1 MSTTTDQVRA
11 TARGGEASGPPR
23 RWGSVVGLVA
33 LTVLAGLALGR
44 FLFLDGTAGP
54 TAPAARP
61 ATLAQE
67 ITALERQV
75 EADPND
81 LPALQRLGI
90 AYTDRAI
97 ASGDP
102 AFYDLAVRAFDRA
115 EDADPDNPDTLVGR
129 GRLLLSLHQFSEAL
143 EVGLEAVELRP
154 GNAASLGVVVDA
166 QVELGDYE
174 AAAESLQRMLDV
186 RPDLQSLSR
195 ASYLRELHGDLDGA
209 RVAMQQALTASSGAP
224 LELATL
230 ETLLADLQLL
240 DGGLDDAADGYERA
254 LESEPTLPGAVAGL
268 ARVQAAR
275 GDLDGAIT
283 RIGEAAQTQ
292 PVAAIA
298 LLHADLLRLAG
309 RTGEAEDADAI
320 VRAVA
325 DLQSSVGQIV
335 DLETARFEAA
345 RGDPAE
351 ALALARRAFDLR
363 PDNVFAQ
370 STLAWAL
377 HRSGDTEA
385 AVPFTEQALRL
396 GSADVGVRVRAAVV
410 FEAIGRADQARESL
424 EVAFASSPWTAVS
437 EADDAVALAERLG
450 VSLPPGWSLP

>member
-1 MSTTTDQVRA
+1 MSTTTDSVRA
-11 TARGGEASGPPR
+11 DARGGEASGPPR

-33 LTVLAGLALGR
+33 LTALVGLALGR
-44 FLFLDGTAGP
+44 FLFLDGTG
-54 TAPAARP
+54 PAAPPTRP

-67 ITALERQV
+67 ISALERQV
-75 EADPND
+75 ESDPDD

-102 AFYDLAVRAFDRA
+102 AFYDLAARAFDRA
-115 EDADPDNPDTLVGR
+115 DDADPDNPDTLVGR
-129 GRLLLSLHQFSEAL
+129 GRLLLSLHEFSEAL
-143 EVGLEAVELRP
+143 EVGRDAVELRP

-166 QVELGDYE
+166 QVELGDYDG
-174 AAAESLQRMLDV
+174 AAETLQRMLDA
-186 RPDLQSLSR
+186 RPDLQSLAR

-209 RVAMQQALTASSGAP
+209 RVAMQQALSASSQAP
-224 LELATL
+224 LDLATI

-240 DGGLDDAADGYERA
+240 DGRLDAAEDGYERA
-254 LESEPTLPGAVAGL
+254 LEAEPTFPGAVAGV

-275 GDLDGAIT
+275 GDLDGAIA
-283 RIGEAAQTQ
+283 RIEEAAQTQ

-309 RTGEAEDADAI
+309 RTVEAADADAI

-325 DLQSSVGQIV
+325 DLQSSAGQIV
-335 DLETARFEAA
+335 DLETARFEAD
-345 RGDPAE
+345 RGDDPAE
-351 ALALARRAFDLR
+351 ALALARRTFDAR

-385 AVPFTEQALRL
+385 AVPFTEQSLRL
-396 GSADVGVRVRAAVV
+396 GSSDVGMRVRAAVI
-410 FEAIGRADQARESL
+410 FEAAGRPDQARESL
-424 EVAFASSPWTAVS
+424 EVALASSPWTAVS
-437 EADDAVALAERLG
+437 EWDDAVAVAEALG
-450 VSLPPGWSLP
+450 VALPPGWSLP